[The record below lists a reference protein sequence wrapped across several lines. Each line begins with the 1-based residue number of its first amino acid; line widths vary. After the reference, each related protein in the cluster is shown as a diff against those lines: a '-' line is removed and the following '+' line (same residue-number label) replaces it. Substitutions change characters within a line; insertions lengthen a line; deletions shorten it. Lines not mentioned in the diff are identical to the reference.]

1 MARATATA
9 ALVLSCVFFMACSAG
24 MMIINKMVL
33 RAVHLPITVVMIQM
47 AFTAGILCVAPCA
60 WLHFGSLQCPL
71 PGGGRPSPR
80 LV

>member
-1 MARATATA
+1 
-9 ALVLSCVFFMACSAG
+9 
-24 MMIINKMVL
+24 VL

-47 AFTAGILCVAPCA
+47 AFTAGILCVAPCG
-60 WLHFGSLQCPL
+60 LHFGSLQCPL